1 MTTRFVAVFENGLL
15 RPTVPLPL
23 KEGEHVNLLI
33 YQSTS
38 PNNKEHAA
46 DILAKIAAL
55 PTSGGDP
62 STGREHD
69 RVLYGDHG
77 TL

>member
-1 MTTRFVAVFENGLL
+1 MTSRFVAVFENGVL

-23 KEGEHVNLLI
+23 KEGDKVNVLI

-38 PNNKEHAA
+38 INNQDHVA

-55 PTSGGDP
+55 PTLGGDP
-62 STGREHD
+62 STSREHE
-69 RVLYGDHG
+69 RVIYGDHG
-77 TL
+77 SL